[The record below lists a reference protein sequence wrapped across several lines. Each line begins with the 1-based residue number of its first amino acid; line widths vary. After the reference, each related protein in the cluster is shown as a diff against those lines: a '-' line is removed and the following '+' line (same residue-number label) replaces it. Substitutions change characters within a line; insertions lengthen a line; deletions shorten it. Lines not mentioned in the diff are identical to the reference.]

1 MFPQPY
7 VAHYLAEQYQAQM
20 RAEAAARRQR
30 RREPSAAAGPWPRGH
45 PRHAIFARYHVHVPR
60 GITNF
65 NELN

>member
-7 VAHYLAEQYQAQM
+7 VAHYLAEQHQAQM
-20 RAEAAARRQR
+20 RAEAATR
-30 RREPSAAAGPWPRGH
+30 RRCRSEPSAAARPWPRDR
-45 PRHAIFARYHVHVPR
+45 PRHAIFARYHVHFPR